1 MTDRSY
7 LARMADVGSHG
18 AWKHPVKRREKAGSI
33 GPLFICLIGFLVAV
47 FGIAI
52 ITG

>member
-1 MTDRSY
+1 MTDRSH
-7 LARMADVGSHG
+7 LARMADDGPRG
-18 AWKHPVKRREKAGSI
+18 AWKHPVKKRETPGSI
-33 GPLFICLIGFLVAV
+33 GPLFIALITFLIAT

>member
-1 MTDRSY
+1 MTDRSH
-7 LARMADVGSHG
+7 LARMADDGSRG
-18 AWKHPVKRREKAGSI
+18 AWKHPVKKRDRLGSI
-33 GPLFICLIGFLVAV
+33 VPLFIAMIAFLIAT